1 MANEATAVVNTG
13 IDGVVAPPT
22 QQGQLVPITPTT
34 QLPAKVSEI
43 KKQINLRDTQSVIS
57 FGMDAQ
63 REVTKVSETMLQG
76 VRAKDTGPAGQSL
89 TRMVT
94 TLRGLNFNDIK
105 PGQSQGLM
113 GKVMSIFGKGADPL
127 VKFLAQYET
136 VDAQVAA
143 IKNDLEKHRVQ
154 LLRDIVMLDKLY
166 DATQGYFENL
176 DLYIAAGEE
185 RLREINEVEI
195 PALAAK
201 AEASNDMVDAQA
213 LRDLGTA
220 RDTLDRKVHD
230 LKLTRQVTLQG
241 LPSIRMVQDNDKGLV
256 EKIQSQIINTIPLWQ
271 QQLALAV
278 TQWRQQDAA
287 KASKASSDMTN
298 DLLLK
303 NSEMLKMNNT
313 LVRGE
318 IERGIYDVETIKKSN
333 ENLISSINES
343 ISIAEEGR
351 RRREQAEQDLIECE
365 AKLKDTLRSASQRT
379 AAMITQRTA

>member
-1 MANEATAVVNTG
+1 
-13 IDGVVAPPT
+13 
-22 QQGQLVPITPTT
+22 
-34 QLPAKVSEI
+34 
-43 KKQINLRDTQSVIS
+43 
-57 FGMDAQ
+57 
-63 REVTKVSETMLQG
+63 MLQG